1 MNPFLLYIGRSSLYL
16 ALFYAFFLLAM
27 RRTTFFRMNRALLLA
42 GTLVCFLLP
51 LLRVRTVMAPQIVFG
66 PLTEVSAEADIS
78 ALDLA
83 GPSAASPV
91 PYLELLYLAGL
102 LAVSAWAVTAYV
114 RMRRTIRKGTVVP
127 QEDGTKLVLMDSD
140 IPSFSWARTVVI
152 SRKDMEENPAM
163 LLHEQ
168 AHIRKGHTVDTLW
181 FLGVVLLHWFNPLVW
196 IALSELKLLHEYEA
210 DETVLDKGIDATQ
223 YQLLLVRKAVGDKRF
238 TLANGFQHAN
248 LKNRID
254 MMLKTPSS
262 TWRRL
267 VWLAILPFLAGAM
280 FLCNPVRAKAVPVS
294 DDMLADAPEILPEMV
309 AQTPDTTDVVPFAMI
324 DPELKPMFNGGA
336 DIEFSKWVNAHLVY
350 PASTKNEG
358 VQGRLVMQFVIYP
371 DGKVRDVKVI
381 RGVHP
386 DLDAEAVRVVSS
398 SPDWKPGYVN
408 GKPVKVSYV
417 LPIVFQLKGGEKKDA
432 PAAPQD
438 TSKALPFNMLEVKP
452 TFNGG
457 SAGDFSLWVNENLKY
472 PKSAY
477 EAGAQGR
484 VTLQFTIGK
493 DGNVGDVKVLRGCHP
508 DLDAEA
514 VRVVSASPAW
524 TPGYVKGEPVKVTY
538 TFPVIFQLRDKSKDS
553 ASQAEN
559 APQNATIQIR
569 GAAVDSVLFVLDGK
583 EGVKMSEIDPNTIE
597 SMQVL
602 KGEQAI
608 TKYGEKGRYG
618 VIEITSKKQD

>member
-1 MNPFLLYIGRSSLYL
+1 MTPFLLYIGRSSLYL

-51 LLRVRTVMAPQIVFG
+51 LLRVRTVMVTAPQIVLG
-66 PLTEVSAEADIS
+66 PLAEVSVSSD
-78 ALDLA
+78 LD

-91 PYLELLYLAGL
+91 PYLELLYAAGF
-102 LAVSAWAVTAYV
+102 LAVLAWAVTAYV

-127 QEDGTKLVLMDSD
+127 QEEGTKLVLMDSD

-152 SRKDMEENPAM
+152 SRKDLEENPAM

-262 TWRRL
+262 AWRRL
-267 VWLAILPFLAGAM
+267 AWLAILPFLAGAM
-280 FLCNPVRAKAVPVS
+280 FLVNPVRAKAVPVS

-309 AQTPDTTDVVPFAMI
+309 AQTPDTTGIVPFANI
-324 DPELKPMFNGGA
+324 DPEFKPMFNGGP
-336 DIEFSKWVNAHLVY
+336 DIEFAKWVNAHLVY
-350 PASTKNEG
+350 PATAKKEG
-358 VQGRLVMQFVIYP
+358 AQGRLVMQFVIHP
-371 DGKVRDVKVI
+371 DGIVRDVKVI

-432 PAAPQD
+432 QAAPQD

-514 VRVVSASPAW
+514 IRVVSSSPAW
-524 TPGYVKGEPVKVTY
+524 TPGYVKGQPVKVTY

-569 GAAVDSVLFVLDGK
+569 GAAADSVLFVLDGK